1 MRKRFLLYTPAWKS
15 QSWYPVLLQLT
26 VRIRILLPKTQN
38 LLLGPNTE
46 KHPLIEQGNL
56 QLLEWIV
63 SGKDYM
69 QKKFRKTLPL
79 LSQMLE
85 DQVQMLII
93 NRSDISGTAGVLR
106 DRLTPLSTL

>member
-1 MRKRFLLYTPAWKS
+1 MRKRFLLITPASK
-15 QSWYPVLLQLT
+15 SWYPVLLQFT
-26 VRIRILLPKTQN
+26 ARIQILLPKTQN

-46 KHPLIEQGNL
+46 KHPLIGQGNL
-56 QLLEWIV
+56 QLPEWIV

-85 DQVQMLII
+85 DQVQMLIT
-93 NRSDISGTAGVLR
+93 NRSDVSGTAGVLR